1 MLKALDTRAAAL
13 GFSGYGVVDLTQ
25 HNPNNADWLRECIG
39 AGYHGTMSWME
50 DTLERRV
57 HPLAMWPEAKSA
69 IVLGYNYGPDN
80 DPLATLSQ
88 SEKATISVYARNKDY
103 HGLMKGKLKELA
115 SLLARD
121 SGADV
126 KVFVDTAPLMEKP
139 LAMAGGLGWQGK
151 HTNVVSRDHGNWLFL
166 GVILTA
172 AKLTGHAP
180 EVDHCGNCTAC
191 LDICP
196 TNAFPSAYKLDAR
209 RCISYL
215 TIEHKGPVDTDL
227 RVLMGNRIYGCD
239 DCLAICP
246 WNKFAS
252 QAHDI
257 KLQAKDEL
265 RAPDLSALL
274 ALTEDEFRVK
284 FSGSPIKR
292 IGQKQFIRNVLY
304 AIGNSGEPALVA
316 LARAFIS
323 DDDETVADA
332 ARWAITHAA

>member
-121 SGADV
+121 SGA
-126 KVFVDTAPLMEKP
+126 TIIASAP
-139 LAMAGGLGWQGK
+139 
-151 HTNVVSRDHGNWLFL
+151 
-166 GVILTA
+166 A
-172 AKLTGHAP
+172 AKTLRQGHSDADDPQFGQLPNLPAVTGPLRVVKDGEAVRLGKVDVTAVATPGHAAGSTSWRWRSCEAGRCLNIVFASSINP
-180 EVDHCGNCTAC
+180 VSVDGYRFSDPAHRAIVATFRQTIARVGALPCDILFTAHP
-191 LDICP
+191 DNSGGDVTFAQFERHP
-196 TNAFPSAYKLDAR
+196 TPNPFIDPAACRKLSASYTSILDAR
-209 RCISYL
+209 
-215 TIEHKGPVDTDL
+215 
-227 RVLMGNRIYGCD
+227 
-239 DCLAICP
+239 
-246 WNKFAS
+246 
-252 QAHDI
+252 
-257 KLQAKDEL
+257 
-265 RAPDLSALL
+265 
-274 ALTEDEFRVK
+274 
-284 FSGSPIKR
+284 
-292 IGQKQFIRNVLY
+292 
-304 AIGNSGEPALVA
+304 
-316 LARAFIS
+316 LAREAKP
-323 DDDETVADA
+323 ADPQ
-332 ARWAITHAA
+332 